1 MAQPVLDTDQARRT
15 PDRRPWPGRAPSFAA
30 DDTFLTGTP
39 DDATGGADRR
49 ALAELIRRTCPET
62 PVDVSGAAA
71 DAVLAAGWRPPAP
84 MLSTV
89 DELDALA
96 PGAVVTDRDG
106 EPWTRNASGE
116 CCQAQRVG
124 IWPDELLE
132 WAPLTRHTDGV
143 ARPAAGSHIHA

>member
-1 MAQPVLDTDQARRT
+1 MGTD
-15 PDRRPWPGRAPSFAA
+15 PAA
-30 DDTFLTGTP
+30 AGP
-39 DDATGGADRR
+39 ADATGGADRR

-116 CCQAQRVG
+116 WCQAERVG
-124 IWPDELLE
+124 IWPVELLE